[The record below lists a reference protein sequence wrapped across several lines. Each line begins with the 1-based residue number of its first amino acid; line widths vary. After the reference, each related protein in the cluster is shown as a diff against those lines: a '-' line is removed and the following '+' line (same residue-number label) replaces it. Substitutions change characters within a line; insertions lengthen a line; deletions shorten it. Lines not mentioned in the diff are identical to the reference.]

1 MRSAGA
7 SGIGSRV
14 ARNAVAVSWRA
25 LPCVIVTACSLA
37 APCPTG
43 ADGGMVNW
51 CEDFTGLP

>member
-25 LPCVIVTACSLA
+25 LSCVIVTVCSLA
-37 APCPTG
+37 APWLSG
-43 ADGGMVNW
+43 ADG
-51 CEDFTGLP
+51 